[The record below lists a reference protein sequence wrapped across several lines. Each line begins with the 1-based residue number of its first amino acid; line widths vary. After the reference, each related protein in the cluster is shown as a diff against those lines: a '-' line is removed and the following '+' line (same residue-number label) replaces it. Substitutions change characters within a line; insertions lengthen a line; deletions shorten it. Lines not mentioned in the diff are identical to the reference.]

1 LFFTCLS
8 LLVCFLLAG
17 SRASSRC
24 VSSASK
30 LHLRLLF
37 ARHLLQEV
45 SHLRNSELA
54 ARELNRRLLFGRHF
68 FQEESHLQNSEL
80 SASTGVPSSLAF
92 RPAFPPGRITAPEF
106 RALCKHGS
114 SISACFSACI
124 SSRKNH
130 ISGIPSFCKHGNSIS
145 ACFSAGISSRQNHI
159 SGIPSFLQAREL
171 HLRLLFGRHFLQEAS
186 HLQNSKLT
194 ASTATLSRLLVSC
207 GNLNIYANEVWYIQS
222 TISNCFPY
230 QTWGFFLQSILQCCQ
245 R

>member
-1 LFFTCLS
+1 LSPRACFVVFIVFRNCCSGRPGEPIFFFFFKTCLS
-8 LLVCFLLAG
+8 LLACFLLAG

-30 LHLRLLF
+30 LHRCILF

-54 ARELNRRLLFGRHF
+54 ARELHRRMHFGRHF
-68 FQEESHLQNSEL
+68 LQEESHLQNSEL
-80 SASTGVPSSLAF
+80 SASTGIPSLLAS

-124 SSRKNH
+124 SSRENH
-130 ISGIPSFCKHGNSIS
+130 VSAIPSC
-145 ACFSAGISSRQNHI
+145 
-159 SGIPSFLQAREL
+159 LQAREL
-171 HLRLLFGRHFLQEAS
+171 HLRFLFGRHFLQEAS
-186 HLQNSKLT
+186 QLQNSKPT
-194 ASTATLSRLLVSC
+194 ASTATLFRLLISC
-207 GNLNIYANEVWYIQS
+207 GNFNIYANEVWYIQS
-222 TISNCFPY
+222 TISNCFPH
-230 QTWGFFLQSILQCCQ
+230 QTWGFFLRSILQCCQ